1 MIVNGWES
9 VVAGAAAVLLVLC
22 LMLVVWQ
29 SVRIGRLKSRVGE
42 LRQRIEVGAALAA
55 HPKRPEQRLVGVVVN
70 VTKKSADHAVGLVR
84 AACADAGMPEP
95 LIMDTTAE
103 DPGHE
108 MSRRA
113 LDAGCDVVIAAG
125 GDGTVRAVATEISG
139 TPAALGVVP
148 LGTGNLFAR
157 NIGLP
162 HHNVESC
169 VSEALHGAPHGVDT
183 VNLTLERAGRR
194 TQQEVSL
201 VIAGGGL
208 DAQVMADTR
217 DELKQRAGW
226 LAYGAAGLRHVMG
239 PRKTV
244 TVELD
249 DRGPATFRVR
259 SVLLANC
266 GILQAGMVLVP
277 SARFDDDHMDT
288 VLFTPRH
295 ALDWVRIVAKT
306 TLRFTADLPVMT
318 VRQAKTVRIS
328 VAEPLPFQIDGDSVG
343 EVISVSAVVDPGALS
358 VNGVVTEVL
367 ADTAGAVSDRAASR
381 PTS

>member
-1 MIVNGWES
+1 MTVIGWEWAFAAAAAL
-9 VVAGAAAVLLVLC
+9 VVALALLA
-22 LMLVVWQ
+22 VWQ
-29 SVRIGRLKSRVGE
+29 AARISRLHARVLE
-42 LRQRIEVGAALAA
+42 LRHRIEVGAALAA

-70 VTKKSADHAVGLVR
+70 VTKESADHVVGLVR
-84 AACADAGMPEP
+84 SACADAGMPEP

-113 LDAGCDVVIAAG
+113 LEAGCDVVIAVG
-125 GDGTVRAVATEISG
+125 GDGTVRAVATEIAG
-139 TPAALGVVP
+139 TPSALGVVP

-183 VNLTLERAGRR
+183 VNLTLERAGGR
-194 TQQEVSL
+194 TERQVSL

-208 DAQVMADTR
+208 DAQVMASTP

-277 SARFDDDHMDT
+277 SARFDDGHMDT

-295 ALDWVRIVAKT
+295 ALDWARIVAKT
-306 TLRFTADLPVMT
+306 TLRFTADIPVMT
-318 VRQAKTVRIS
+318 VRQAKTGRIS
-328 VAEPLPFQIDGDSVG
+328 MAEPLQFQIDGDAVG
-343 EVISVSAVVDPGALS
+343 EVISVRAVVDHGALT

-367 ADTAGAVSDRAASR
+367 AGTEGAVSDRAAS
-381 PTS
+381 PPKS